1 MGFIKAIWFNDLC
14 WGEFYIR
21 RIEILNFK
29 NHILIWAF
37 VFLIPSKLAFFKN
50 FENSFHES
58 SGHHL
63 EAACKI
69 AHSLTHSFER
79 FISEVIACLL

>member
-1 MGFIKAIWFNDLC
+1 MGFIKAIWFNDLF

-50 FENSFHES
+50 FENSFHECFPR
-58 SGHHL
+58 GD
-63 EAACKI
+63 
-69 AHSLTHSFER
+69 
-79 FISEVIACLL
+79 